1 MVGSYIVWLL
11 RCPPT
16 GRATDD
22 AAHADI
28 REHAVMTSHE
38 PSDKF
43 WFCMEHH
50 RVEKSEDTHSTD
62 HLGPFPTEDVA
73 AHALETVAER
83 EKAYDAEDSAWNG
96 DD

>member
-1 MVGSYIVWLL
+1 VSDGGSSRRGSIEAHPDI
-11 RCPPT
+11 R
-16 GRATDD
+16 DD
-22 AAHADI
+22 AF
-28 REHAVMTSHE
+28 MTSHE

-50 RVEKSEDTHSTD
+50 RVEKSEDTHGSD
-62 HLGPFPTEDVA
+62 HLGPFPTEDAA